1 MKFSNSDG
9 KGPILGFIIEV
20 FAKVFDFQLTPLRG
34 RAAAGWA
41 IFWFTTA
48 CLITAILWK
57 PVMYLVPFFPLFAA
71 ITITAARS
79 GPWYGMACVLLGV
92 SGFWLVGAIPSSEIF
107 IRGLSLIINSALVIW
122 LGARLRKGRAD
133 SDADRAGISEAVPD
147 FIWSCDELGQLTY
160 ANQRCLDFH
169 RTTPEEVR
177 INGWQKLV
185 AESDIP
191 LLAQVFADATQEA
204 RAFEVEAR
212 SVAHDGEV
220 RWFLHRGVPIKK
232 SNGEIL
238 RWIGT
243 STDIHQRKLVE
254 MEREK
259 LLLAE
264 RLARSQAEAAG
275 RIKDEFLGTLSHELR
290 TPLTAIVGWVHIFQ
304 NETVSTDDFKE
315 GVSVIDR
322 NCRAQIHLIEDL
334 LDMSRIITGKIRLDV
349 QLVDLPPVVRAA
361 MESVQPSADARGVE
375 LVSVIDTENTTV
387 RGDPGRIQQ
396 IVWNLL
402 SNAVKFTPRGGR
414 VEILVHRVRSN
425 IEISVSDTGIG
436 ISNEFLPY
444 IFERFR
450 QADSSTTREYEGLG
464 LGLSIVKQLVELQG
478 GSVTARSEGKGK
490 GSNFLVSFPMPAVL
504 LKEVTYATNP
514 PQNGAVDGT
523 HAPRATELQG
533 IRVLVVDDEPDSRD
547 VVRRILSRSGATVAM
562 ASSAAEALDELQ
574 HTRYH
579 TIISDIGMPEMD
591 GYELIR
597 KIRALTPDQGSQTPA
612 IALTAFAHADDRRR
626 AIQAGYDVFVSKPV
640 DPAELTVVV
649 DRCASRANL
658 DREIVT

>member
-1 MKFSNSDG
+1 MKFSDSNG
-9 KGPILGFIIEV
+9 KGPVLGFIAEV
-20 FAKVFDFQLTPLRG
+20 FAKVFDFHLTPLRG

-41 IFWFTTA
+41 IFWFA
-48 CLITAILWK
+48 SASLITVILWK
-57 PVMYLVPFFPLFAA
+57 PVMYLIPFFPLFAA
-71 ITITAARS
+71 VAITAARS
-79 GPWYGMACVLLGV
+79 GLWYGMTLVILGV
-92 SGFWLVGAIPSSEIF
+92 LGFWLAGGIPSNELL
-107 IRGLSLIINSALVIW
+107 IRGVSLAINSALVIW
-122 LGARLRKGRAD
+122 LGARLRKGRVESA
-133 SDADRAGISEAVPD
+133 ADREGISEAVPD
-147 FIWSCDELGQLTY
+147 FIWSCGALGDLTY

-169 RTTPEEVR
+169 KTSIEDIRV
-177 INGWQKLV
+177 NGWQKLV
-185 AESDIP
+185 AESDIS
-191 LLAQVFADATQEA
+191 LLAQIFADATKEG
-204 RAFEVEAR
+204 RSFEVEAR
-212 SVAHDGEV
+212 SVAYDGEV
-220 RWFLHRGVPIKK
+220 RWFLHRGVPIK
-232 SNGEIL
+232 NNQGEIL

-243 STDIHQRKLVE
+243 STDIHQRKLIE

-259 LLLAE
+259 LLVAE
-264 RLARSQAEAAG
+264 REARSQAEAAG

-304 NETVSTDDFKE
+304 NEELSPVEFKE
-315 GVSVIDR
+315 GISVIDR

-334 LDMSRIITGKIRLDV
+334 LDMSRIITGKIRLNV

-361 MESVQPSADARGVE
+361 VESVQPSADARGVE
-375 LVSVIDTENTTV
+375 LVTVIDTENTTV
-387 RGDPGRIQQ
+387 RGDPARIQQ

-414 VEILVHRVRSN
+414 VEIVVHRVRSN
-425 IEISVSDTGIG
+425 IEIAVSDTGIG
-436 ISNEFLPY
+436 LSAEFLPY

-478 GSVTARSEGKGK
+478 GTVSARSAGKGK
-490 GSNFLVSFPMPAVL
+490 GSSFLVSFPMPAVL
-504 LKEVTYATNP
+504 LKEVTYTTSPARD
-514 PQNGAVDGT
+514 GVDGGYS
-523 HAPRATELQG
+523 PQATELQG
-533 IRVLVVDDEPDSRD
+533 IRVLVVDDEQDSLD
-547 VVRRILSRSGATVAM
+547 VVRRILSRSGATVSIAN
-562 ASSAAEALDELQ
+562 SAADALDELQ

-597 KIRALTPDQGSQTPA
+597 KIRALKPEEGSQTPA
-612 IALTAFAHADDRRR
+612 IALTAFAHPDDRRR

-658 DREIVT
+658 DRENVA